1 MRINVLEQ
9 NVTRLLSQRNAALVV
24 SGLMALSNVILVGA
38 YVMKGER
45 TVLVPPQITREFW
58 IEGGEVSKEYLEEMG
73 LWMSTF
79 LLEMNPTT
87 ASYKHKV
94 LLKYVSSEVYGA
106 LKAQFLKDEDHYKDL
121 QLSTSFKPQDVNADK
136 DAMIVEVQGVLSSY
150 MASGKV
156 QDVPHVVTLKFSRR
170 GAGLVLEELKGRVAN
185 D

>member
-1 MRINVLEQ
+1 MNLEIFEKHAAK
-9 NVTRLLSQRNAALVV
+9 LFSQRNAALVTA
-24 SGLMALSNVILVGA
+24 GLVALSNVILVGA

-94 LLKYVSSEVYGA
+94 LLKYVAPEVYGP
-106 LKAQFLKDEDHYKDL
+106 LKAQFLKDEDHYKNL
-121 QLSTSFKPQDVNADK
+121 QLSTSFKPQEVNAAK
-136 DAMIVEVQGVLSSY
+136 DTMTVEVKGVLSSY